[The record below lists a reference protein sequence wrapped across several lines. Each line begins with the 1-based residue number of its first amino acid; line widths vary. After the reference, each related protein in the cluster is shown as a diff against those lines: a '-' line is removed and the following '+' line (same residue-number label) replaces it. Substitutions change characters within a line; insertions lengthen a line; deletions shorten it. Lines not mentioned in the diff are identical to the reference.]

1 MLNITCMSLLKNKC
15 LIKDGWY
22 QAQNQDEIK
31 VHNPFSGAQLGCV
44 PNLTNADVGA
54 AIEYAQTAQ
63 SAWAALTADK
73 RSQILQKWATLI
85 EEHVHDLATIMTTEQ
100 GKPLAEAIG
109 EVRYANSFITWF
121 AEEGKRV
128 YGDVIPTKAPD
139 LRYVVIK
146 QPVGVCAAITPWNFP
161 AAMMTRKVAPALAA
175 GCSIIVKPASETP
188 LTALALG
195 ELALQ
200 AGLPYGVLQIITGDA
215 QRLGSQLSASPVV
228 QKLSFTGSTDVGRK
242 LMQQCAPTLKKLS
255 LELGGNAPFIVF
267 ADADIKAAVTGLIA
281 SKYRN
286 AGQTCICANRIYV
299 QESIAETFISQFKAQ
314 VSALKVG
321 NGVEEGT
328 DIGPLINQAALE
340 KTQALVLDA
349 VQKGGRC
356 IIGGQ
361 PHQSSDLAFEPTII
375 TQVNADMRLVQ
386 EEIFAPV
393 TPIITFTHEQEV
405 ITAANASEYGLAA
418 YFYTQD
424 SARSWRMMEQLQ
436 YGMVGHNTGLISNE
450 VAPFGGIKQSGFG
463 REGSKYGIDE
473 YLNIKYW
480 CTKV

>member
-1 MLNITCMSLLKNKC
+1 MLKLSQPALLKSQC
-15 LIKDGWY
+15 LFKDAWY
-22 QAQNQDEIK
+22 DASDANCID
-31 VHNPFSGAQLGCV
+31 VLNPFNHQHLAQV
-44 PNLTNADVGA
+44 PNLTDADVGA

-85 EEHVHDLATIMTTEQ
+85 EEHIHDLATIMTAEQ

-121 AEEGKRV
+121 AEEAKRI
-128 YGDVIPTKAPD
+128 YGDVIPAKARN

-215 QRLGSQLSASPVV
+215 QRLGSQLSASPVI
-228 QKLSFTGSTDVGRK
+228 QKLSFTGSTEVGRK

-267 ADADIKAAVTGLIA
+267 ADADIDAAVTGLIA

-299 QESIAETFISQFKAQ
+299 QDSIAEAFTVKLQQQ
-314 VSALKVG
+314 VSALQVG
-321 NGVEEGT
+321 NGAEEGV

-349 VQKGGRC
+349 VQKGAQC
-356 IIGGQ
+356 LIGGQ
-361 PHQSSDLAFEPTII
+361 PHQSAKLAFEPTII
-375 TQVNADMRLVQ
+375 TQVNADMRLAQ

-393 TPIITFTHEQEV
+393 TPIITFAHEQEV
-405 ITAANASEYGLAA
+405 IAAANASEYGLAA